1 MNDMHIKWVN
11 TYWVVQRTF
20 QTSPLTSRKC
30 KTFTRQARHPPPHPP
45 SLTPPSCEYIY
56 CISITTP
63 AMHMNAFCPYFLFN
77 LQISCTFISFPQPFG
92 VGGGDG
98 VGGGASNF
106 CATAFSQELG
116 PPPRHRRRSRLR
128 VRQSPALQQP
138 LGSR

>member
-1 MNDMHIKWVN
+1 MNDIHIKWMN

-30 KTFTRQARHPPPHPP
+30 KTFTRQPQHPPTPHPP

-92 VGGGDG
+92 GEWGEGRAISVQQLSHRNS
-98 VGGGASNF
+98 V
-106 CATAFSQELG
+106 
-116 PPPRHRRRSRLR
+116 RRRVTDAAVDCVSANRLLCSSHLAA
-128 VRQSPALQQP
+128 VNLS
-138 LGSR
+138 